1 MRVIISIGL
10 LVAFLFCY
18 ELHAQTKVLFVG
30 NSYTYYHDMPI
41 MVQKIAQ
48 ANQKEVEVTMSVD
61 GGVSLKDH
69 WNEHRGLQ
77 TKSLI
82 RQNEFDFV
90 VIQDQS
96 MTPIREPRNTILYGK
111 NLSRLIV
118 DQNGEMLV
126 FQTWSRKN
134 NPDSQQA
141 LDDTFS
147 QLEKIT
153 KSKIVPVANAW
164 KLAKAE
170 YPNLELYEYDGSHP
184 SEVGSYLTALVF
196 YLFIFEQDLSTFKT
210 ISSKDLSITEMKQ
223 CEWVAMEIFK
233 D

>member
-1 MRVIISIGL
+1 MRELRLIIF
-10 LVAFLFCY
+10 FLCCV
-18 ELHAQTKVLFVG
+18 LNICWSQTKVLFVG

-48 ANQKEVEVTMSVD
+48 ANQKKVEVTMSVD

-69 WNEHRGLQ
+69 WNEQRGLK

-82 RQNEFDFV
+82 GQNEFDFV

-118 DQNGEMLV
+118 DQNSEMLI
-126 FQTWSRKN
+126 FQTWPRKN

-141 LDDTFS
+141 LDETFS

-210 ISSKDLSITEMKQ
+210 ISSKNLSITEMKQ